1 MEPLPSP
8 EHPHLL
14 VSLVRGAGVGVGW
27 GLRLKSQA
35 TYSELVI
42 AFRTEE
48 GSEVKFLD
56 LRDPYFSLSR
66 KHM

>member
-1 MEPLPSP
+1 MESLPSP
-8 EHPHLL
+8 EYLSTFAGIP
-14 VSLVRGAGVGVGW
+14 SLRAGVGVGW

-42 AFRTEE
+42 AFRAEE

-56 LRDPYFSLSR
+56 
-66 KHM
+66 